1 MSSLSLKIRPR
12 ENITNGK
19 FGACWDTLISDFFNF
34 RPRTSHVQV
43 SRNPP
48 RNRPEML
55 GEAEWT
61 IWPFR
66 PFCLTLRSVVNP
78 ISDMGQTVK
87 MFLYRTG
94 AHASVSSAS
103 ERYNMKLWID
113 LVLTHPIRGSSTV
126 EWRRRVRGGAGAP
139 GFGSGAFPMVG
150 SADRGG
156 H

>member
-1 MSSLSLKIRPR
+1 MRSAERDATTCPVDNREARPLGR
-12 ENITNGK
+12 VSQNMII
-19 FGACWDTLISDFFNF
+19 FLFWDTLE
-34 RPRTSHVQV
+34 RP
-43 SRNPP
+43 
-48 RNRPEML
+48 
-55 GEAEWT
+55 T
-61 IWPFR
+61 I
-66 PFCLTLRSVVNP
+66 P
-78 ISDMGQTVK
+78 ISDMDQNIK
-87 MFLYRTG
+87 MAHDFTG

-139 GFGSGAFPMVG
+139 GFGPGAFPMAG